1 MQNHTLEVTADN
13 QPAALERL
21 LQVTRYRG
29 FLVTDLSVATSNHE
43 QNLKIK
49 MSVNQP
55 SIDPLL
61 DQNGI
66 QRLYNQLNKLF
77 DIKHVNL
84 IENKLAKRQAC

>member
-13 QPAALERL
+13 QPTALERL

-29 FLVTDLSVATSNHE
+29 FLVTNLSVETADHE
-43 QNLKIK
+43 RYLQIT

-55 SIDPLL
+55 SIEPSL
-61 DQNGI
+61 DLNGI
-66 QRLYNQLNKLF
+66 QRLYHQLNKLF

-84 IENKLAKRQAC
+84 VENKFAKQHAC